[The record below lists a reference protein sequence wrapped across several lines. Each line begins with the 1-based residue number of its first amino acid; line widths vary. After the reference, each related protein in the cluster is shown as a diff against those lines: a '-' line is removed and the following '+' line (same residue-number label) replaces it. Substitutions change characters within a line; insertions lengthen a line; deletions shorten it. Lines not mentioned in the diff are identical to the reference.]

1 MSALSAKVAAVLG
14 TMDITTL
21 REVAGSLYADTPDAV
36 VLYDRDGR
44 LVEANEAATLL
55 TGYPLT
61 EFVGSG
67 YRTHVA
73 PADVERVRLAFETAL
88 AGGSDHFETCV
99 RHRDGSIIPVECDV
113 FPARLNGRIVGI
125 FAQASDIV
133 ALRSAEESLGI
144 NQERFRSLFEYH
156 PDGIMELKAS
166 GLISRINVALE
177 SETGFF
183 GEQVVGKSWTELIAP
198 ESREAADEALRSVMR
213 GEAVE
218 CDSFLLDRLGN
229 RLDVQLKLVP
239 LHARAKIL
247 GAYAIFKN
255 VTPQRVAERA
265 IATQNDRI
273 RRLYLVAASRDK
285 STDAQIDA
293 ALRLGLELFGFD
305 DAYVTQFDG
314 DRVFI
319 RNACGLRAIPEG
331 TYYPLATSLSRHLA
345 GNVELLWIPD
355 MESEE
360 WRNDPARSTAPWRSY
375 LAVQLNVGD
384 GVHGAL
390 VFAGRVARHEG
401 IDQREREFIQLMALF
416 VVAALERARQNERI
430 EQMAFNDSLT
440 GLPNRVLFNDRIVN
454 TMATAKRYGRGFA
467 VMYLDL
473 DFFKTINDGYGH
485 SDGDTA
491 LKVVAERLQTTLRE
505 SDTVAR
511 FGGDE
516 FVILQPIVDGPS
528 DAADLARKIHL
539 ALQDPVIIDGRAH
552 TVHASIG
559 IALYPS
565 DGSTIAGL
573 MEESDRALYRAKHEG
588 RNRWCFANAEAARRE
603 LKKAARRND

>member
-1 MSALSAKVAAVLG
+1 
-14 TMDITTL
+14 MDETTL
-21 REVAGSLYADTPDAV
+21 REIAASLYADTPDAV
-36 VLYDRDGR
+36 VLYDRAGR
-44 LVEANEAATLL
+44 VIDANEAAAIL
-55 TGYPLT
+55 TGFSLA
-61 EFVGSG
+61 EFAGSE

-73 PADVERVRLAFETAL
+73 RGDLGRVRLGFDTAL
-88 AGGSDHFETCV
+88 AGGSDHFETSA
-99 RHRDGSIIPVECDV
+99 RHKDGSIVPVECDV
-113 FPARLNGRIVGI
+113 FPARLGGQIVGV
-125 FAQASDIV
+125 FVQARDII

-156 PDGIMELKAS
+156 PDGIMELKAT
-166 GLISRINVALE
+166 GQISRVNVSLE

-183 GEQVVGKSWTELIAP
+183 GEQIVGKPWIDLIAP
-198 ESREAADEALRSVMR
+198 EMRPAADEALRSAMR

-218 CDSFLLDRLGN
+218 SDSLLLDRLGN

-239 LHARAKIL
+239 LHARATIL

-265 IATQNDRI
+265 IATQSERI
-273 RRLYLVAASRDK
+273 RRLYLVAASRDT
-285 STDAQIDA
+285 STDEQIDS

-305 DAYVTQFDG
+305 DGYVTQFEG

-319 RNACGLRAIPEG
+319 RNACGTRGAAQG
-331 TYYPLATSLSRHLA
+331 AHYPLGTSLSRHLA
-345 GNVELLWIPD
+345 GGVELLWIPD

-360 WRNDPARSTAPWRSY
+360 WRNDPARATAPWRSY

-384 GVHGAL
+384 GVFGAL
-390 VFAGRVARHEG
+390 VFAGRLARHDG

-416 VVAALERARQNERI
+416 VAAALERAGQNERI
-430 EQMAFNDSLT
+430 EQMAFTDALT

-467 VMYLDL
+467 VMYLDV
-473 DFFKTINDGYGH
+473 DRFKAINDGFGH
-485 SDGDTA
+485 AIGDAA
-491 LKVVAERLQTTLRE
+491 LTVVAERLQTTLRE

-539 ALQDPVIIDGRAH
+539 ALQDPVVIDGHAH
-552 TVHASIG
+552 VAHASIG

-565 DGSTIAGL
+565 DAATIPDL
-573 MEESDRALYRAKHEG
+573 MEEADRALYRAKREG

-603 LKKAARRND
+603 LKKASRRGE